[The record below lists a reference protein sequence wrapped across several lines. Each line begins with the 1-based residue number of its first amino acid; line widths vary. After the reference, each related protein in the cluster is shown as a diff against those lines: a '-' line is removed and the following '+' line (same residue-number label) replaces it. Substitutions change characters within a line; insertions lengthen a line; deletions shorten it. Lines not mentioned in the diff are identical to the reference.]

1 MKTLKVLT
9 IVAIT
14 GLIGATA
21 ANASPSN
28 KGNGENC
35 PKQEK
40 CEKPEKCKKQNKGK
54 MGKHDKR
61 SEMKEIYQK
70 LDLTAEQKSA
80 MQANRKE
87 MREYRK
93 AQRAKMKGGHGIAGI
108 NKFISADGFDKQAF
122 VDMATQ
128 RSKQR
133 IEMRAVMFEKKIN
146 ILTAEQRVKLMT
158 LLEEKSK

>member
-28 KGNGENC
+28 KGNGTSC

-40 CEKPEKCKKQNKGK
+40 CEKKNKCKMYKYN
-54 MGKHDKR
+54 KR

-70 LDLTAEQKSA
+70 LDLTAEQKTA
-80 MQANRKE
+80 MKANRE
-87 MREYRK
+87 SMREYRK
-93 AQRAKMKGGHGIAGI
+93 AQRGKMQGAHGLAAMG
-108 NKFISADGFDKQAF
+108 KFISADGFDKQGF
-122 VDMATQ
+122 MDMATQ
-128 RSKQR
+128 RSQER
-133 IEMRAVMFEKKIN
+133 IEMRAAMFEKKIN

>member
-14 GLIGATA
+14 GLVGATA
-21 ANASPSN
+21 ANACPSN
-28 KGNGENC
+28 KGNGTSC

-40 CEKPEKCKKQNKGK
+40 CEKQYKGK

-93 AQRAKMKGGHGIAGI
+93 AQRGKMQGAHGIVGI
-108 NKFISADGFDKQAF
+108 NKFISADGFDKQGF
-122 VDMATQ
+122 IDMATQ
-128 RSKQR
+128 RSQKR
-133 IEMRAVMFEKKIN
+133 IEMRAAMFEKKIN

-158 LLEEKSK
+158 LLEEKQK

>member
-21 ANASPSN
+21 ANACPSN

-35 PKQEK
+35 PKQGK
-40 CEKPEKCKKQNKGK
+40 CEKQNKGK
-54 MGKHDKR
+54 MGKYDKR

-93 AQRAKMKGGHGIAGI
+93 ARRGKMKGGHGISGMS
-108 NKFISADGFDKQAF
+108 KFISADGFDKEGF
-122 VDMATQ
+122 VNMATQ

-133 IEMRAVMFEKKIN
+133 VEMRAAMFEKKIN
-146 ILTAEQRVKLMT
+146 ILTAEQRVKLIT